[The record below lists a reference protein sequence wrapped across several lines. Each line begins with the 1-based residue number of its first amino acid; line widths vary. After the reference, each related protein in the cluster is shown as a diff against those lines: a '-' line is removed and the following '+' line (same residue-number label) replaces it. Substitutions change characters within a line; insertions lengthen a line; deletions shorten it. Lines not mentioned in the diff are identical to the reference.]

1 MRRRRDLHLVARVCP
16 GRLRLGEMSVQP
28 TTSTVQAPGQISWSS
43 PDQFKDVIHRSSSM
57 SVFSTENG
65 AKPQSRP
72 AGGEC
77 LPFRSRNIRSCL
89 QSSAS
94 PLNLFPGG
102 PSRLG
107 EGRSS
112 IPLSPSLSRRP
123 ARPWKEP
130 GRKGAKRYFR
140 SWNSFGL

>member
-1 MRRRRDLHLVARVCP
+1 
-16 GRLRLGEMSVQP
+16 
-28 TTSTVQAPGQISWSS
+28 
-43 PDQFKDVIHRSSSM
+43 M

-89 QSSAS
+89 QSSVS
-94 PLNLFPGG
+94 PLNLFRGG
-102 PSRLG
+102 LSRLG

-112 IPLSPSLSRRP
+112 IPLSPSLSRQP

-130 GRKGAKRYFR
+130 GPKRSQKVFPVLELFR
-140 SWNSFGL
+140 SLGRKELQSGRLSARGGRDGQATRGADQVVSN